1 MTDEQVVQIATE
13 ADILS
18 ARQSGRAIAARLGFS
33 QTDVTLIATAI
44 SELAR
49 NIVQYA
55 GRGEIVL
62 SVIEERSRAGLSIEA
77 RDRGPGIADVARAL
91 EDGFSTGGSLGLGLP
106 GARRLL
112 DELQVESEPG
122 VGTVVRGT
130 KWTSPSYVRT

>member
-1 MTDEQVVQIATE
+1 MADERVVQIATE

-18 ARQSGRAIAARLGFS
+18 ARQSGRDIAAGLGFS

-62 SVIEERSRAGLSIEA
+62 SVIEERTRAGLCIEA
-77 RDRGPGIADVARAL
+77 RDRGPGIVDVARAL
-91 EDGFSTGGSLGLGLP
+91 EDGYSTGGSLGLGLP

>member
-1 MTDEQVVQIATE
+1 MADEQVVQIATE

-62 SVIEERSRAGLSIEA
+62 SVIEERTRAGLSIEA